1 MENKKGTF
9 ESILDN
15 LHKDSSSKKSVIKK
29 KIVIETISNEF
40 RNNAFA
46 LLERRLKKWTRV

>member
-1 MENKKGTF
+1 MKNKKGTF

-15 LHKDSSSKKSVIKK
+15 LHKDSSSKKSATKK

-46 LLERRLKKWTRV
+46 LLERRLKK